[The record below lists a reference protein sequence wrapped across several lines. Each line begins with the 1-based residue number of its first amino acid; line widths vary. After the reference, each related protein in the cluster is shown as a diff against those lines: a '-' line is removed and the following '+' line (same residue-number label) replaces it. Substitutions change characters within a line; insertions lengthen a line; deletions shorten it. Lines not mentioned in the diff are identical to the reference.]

1 MLRRLI
7 LLLFGLAVS
16 QHSAAQVPSAAAACD
31 GPAWQAVLQPSAG
44 PADARAVWLDAGT
57 LQWPEVQVVA
67 GERFR
72 LLHSA
77 EGRLALQPGQAAEG
91 ADAAFALQTSQAA
104 DPSRDQRFRHLAA
117 GARLALAADD
127 RARLP
132 ALLAGQWVL
141 VREDAEGRLQ
151 DATTVQSPGLLDA
164 LYAPAA
170 ALTDLG
176 ATPRPRGSTGFRL
189 WAPTARAVTLCLY
202 PRGQGAAEAAEPLQH
217 DDTTGAWGVT
227 HARDLSGRYYSYLVE
242 VFVPGTGWVRNRV
255 TDPYAV
261 SLTTD
266 SRRTYIAD
274 LRDPRLKPAGWDT
287 HAAPATVRAN
297 TDMVVYELHVRDF
310 SVTDT
315 SVPAAHR
322 GKYLAFTDTGS
333 RGMRHLRALAQAGL
347 TDVHLLPVFDL
358 ASVPE
363 AGCTVPRV
371 PAAASDS
378 PVQQA
383 AVMAQAAR
391 DCFNWGYDPF
401 HYSAPEGSYASNAA
415 DGAVRIREFRA
426 MVLALHRAGLRVGMD
441 VVYNHTAAAG
451 QHEKSVLD
459 RIVPG
464 YYHRLDATGQVERS
478 TCCDN
483 TATEHAMMAK
493 LMVDSVRLWAT
504 QYRIDSFR
512 FDLMAHQPRAVM
524 EALQHDVD
532 AVTGRHVNL
541 IGEGW
546 NFGEVADGRRFVQA
560 SQRSLAGAGIGTF
573 SDRGRDAVRGGS
585 AGDDGPTLVER
596 KGWVNGALDGPP
608 EVTMDEAMRLADQI
622 RVGLA
627 GTLRDFRFETRQGE
641 VKRLDQI
648 DYAGQPAGYASQPG
662 EVVNYVENHDNQT
675 LFDNNVLKLPRET
688 PGHERARVQVLAMA
702 INLFSQGVAY
712 FHAGIDTLRSKSLD
726 RNSYDSG
733 DWFNR
738 LDWSYRTNHF
748 GTGLPPQGDNGRSWP
763 VFQPLLAQR
772 GVAPAPADIAF
783 ARDAFRDLLAIR
795 ASTPLFRLRDAA
807 EVEQRLSFP
816 NSGPKQNPAVIV
828 GRLDGAGR
836 ADARFGELAYFVNAA
851 TTEQALA
858 LPELAG
864 APWRLHPVHLK
875 PGAADTRPARA
886 ARFDP
891 PSGAFTIPP
900 RSAVVFVRG
909 APPTPPSASVPPRG
923 IRRLG
928 AARRRRDNPP
938 PVPDAPDPRPWPPS
952 TAPG

>member
-1 MLRRLI
+1 MMIRPLVSWCC
-7 LLLFGLAVS
+7 LLLSLLS
-16 QHSAAQVPSAAAACD
+16 LPAAARAPSVTSACD
-31 GPAWQAVLQPSAG
+31 GPAWQTVLQSSAG
-44 PADARAVWLDAGT
+44 PADARAVWLDAGS
-57 LQWPEVQVVA
+57 LQWPGVPATAA
-67 GERFR
+67 GRFR

-77 EGRLALQPGQAAEG
+77 SGRLGLSSGHAPEG
-91 ADAAFALQTSQAA
+91 ADAAFNLLATEAA
-104 DPSRDQRFRHLAA
+104 SSPREPRFGHLAA
-117 GARLALAADD
+117 GARLALKGDD

-132 ALLAGQWVL
+132 ALIAGQWVL

-170 ALTDLG
+170 ALQALG
-176 ATPRPRGSTGFRL
+176 ATVRPRASSRPASTQFLL
-189 WAPTARAVTLCLY
+189 WAPTARAATLCLY
-202 PRGQGAAEAAEPLQH
+202 PRGQGAATAAVPMVR
-217 DDTTGAWGVT
+217 DDATGAWSVT
-227 HARDLSGRYYSYLVE
+227 RPQDLSGRYYSYLVE
-242 VFVPGTGWVRNRV
+242 VFVPGAGWVRNRV

-266 SRRTYIAD
+266 SRRAYIAD
-274 LRDPRLKPAGWDT
+274 LGDPRLKPAGWDT
-287 HAAPATVRAN
+287 HAAPATVQAN

-310 SVTDT
+310 SVTDS

-358 ASVPE
+358 ATVPE
-363 AGCTVPRV
+363 AGCVTPKV
-371 PAAASDS
+371 PAAAPDS
-378 PVQQA
+378 PAQQA

-401 HYSAPEGSYASNAA
+401 HYSAPEGSYASRAA

-426 MVLALHRAGLRVGMD
+426 MVMALHRAGLRVGMD

-493 LMVDSVRLWAT
+493 LMIDSVRLWAT

-512 FDLMAHQPRAVM
+512 FDLMAHQPRAAM
-524 EALQHDVD
+524 EQLQREVD
-532 AVTGRHVNL
+532 AATGRHVNL

-560 SQRSLAGAGIGTF
+560 SQRSLAGSGIGTF

-596 KGWVNGALDGPP
+596 KGWINGALDGPP
-608 EVTMDEAMRLADQI
+608 EVAMDEAMRLADQI

-627 GTLRDFRFETRQGE
+627 GTLRDFSFETRQGG
-641 VKRLDQI
+641 VKRLDEI

-675 LFDNNVLKLPRET
+675 LFDNNVLKLPRDT
-688 PGHERARVQVLAMA
+688 PGHERARVQMLAMA

-738 LDWSYRTNHF
+738 LDWSLRTNHF

-763 VFQPLLAQR
+763 VFGPLLAQR
-772 GVAPAPADIAF
+772 GIAPAPADIAF

-807 EVEQRLSFP
+807 EVKQRLSFP
-816 NSGPKQNPAVIV
+816 NSGPRQNPALIV
-828 GRLDGAGR
+828 GRLDGTGR
-836 ADARFGELAYFVNAA
+836 ADARFGELLYFVNAA
-851 TTEQALA
+851 TTEQALT
-858 LPELAG
+858 LPGSRG
-864 APWRLHPVHLK
+864 APWRLHQVHLK
-875 PGAADTRPARA
+875 PGAADTRPLRA

-891 PSGAFTIPP
+891 PSGVFTIPP
-900 RSAVVFVRG
+900 RSAVVFVQG
-909 APPTPPSASVPPRG
+909 P
-923 IRRLG
+923 
-928 AARRRRDNPP
+928 
-938 PVPDAPDPRPWPPS
+938 
-952 TAPG
+952 